1 MIRWKLR
8 EPTPLL
14 LDVVGGLVVV
24 VMVGQVST
32 AEEV

>member
-24 VMVGQVST
+24 MVGQVST